1 MNSIDPRH
9 ERKGNASRA
18 LIFRLALGAGL
29 IVLSVWGIVLCR
41 GIFRGSIGPGALPS
55 DSSFVN
61 LAAWAAW
68 TVFFCP
74 LAIAGVLTVWS
85 TLRKMGV
92 LGYGGV
98 VSGSET
104 RDQHGVES
112 LSTETAE
119 RLQRA
124 ASRAATILGLV
135 AGTFLLGV
143 GILGLSYLLLFSRP
157 YSSSSVYANLATGR
171 LEFYFALLSGI
182 FLLSGLAI
190 LQRTFRKETGGW
202 LLPLRVF
209 TYLVLRQSRASER
222 AGSAAQHPPDTKQHP
237 SV

>member
-1 MNSIDPRH
+1 MNTAIPPH
-9 ERKGNASRA
+9 EKKRNASSA
-18 LIFRLALGAGL
+18 LIFRLAFGAAL
-29 IVLSVWGIVLCR
+29 IGVSIWGIALCR

-74 LAIAGVLTVWS
+74 LAIAGAMTVWS

-92 LGYGGV
+92 LDYGGS
-98 VSGSET
+98 VSRSET
-104 RDQHGVES
+104 RVPHGLES
-112 LSTETAE
+112 LSAETAE

-124 ASRAATILGLV
+124 ASRAATMIGLV

-143 GILGLSYLLLFSRP
+143 GIFGLSYLLFFSQP
-157 YSSSSVYANLATGR
+157 YSSSSVYANLAAGR
-171 LEFYFALLSGI
+171 LDFYFALLSGI
-182 FLLSGLAI
+182 LLLSGLAI

-209 TYLVLRQSRASER
+209 TYLILRRSRAAER
-222 AGSAAQHPPDTKQHP
+222 AGAAAQHPPDTKRHP

>member
-1 MNSIDPRH
+1 MNPVGPRH

-55 DSSFVN
+55 DSSFVD
-61 LAAWAAW
+61 LAAWATW

-85 TLRKMGV
+85 TLPKMGA

-135 AGTFLLGV
+135 AGAFLLGV
-143 GILGLSYLLLFSRP
+143 GIFGLSYLLLFSRP

-171 LEFYFALLSGI
+171 LEFYFAVLSGI
-182 FLLSGLAI
+182 LLLSGLAI
-190 LQRTFRKETGGW
+190 LQRTFRKENSGW

-209 TYLVLRQSRASER
+209 TYVVLRQSRAGER
-222 AGSAAQHPPDTKQHP
+222 ARSAAQHPPDTKQHP

>member
-1 MNSIDPRH
+1 MNTAIAPRKK
-9 ERKGNASRA
+9 KGNASSA

-29 IVLSVWGIVLCR
+29 IVLSVWGIVLCH

-68 TVFFCP
+68 AVFFCP
-74 LAIAGVLTVWS
+74 LAIAGVTTIWS
-85 TLRKMGV
+85 TLRKMGT
-92 LGYGGV
+92 LDYGGV

-112 LSTETAE
+112 LSTGTVE

-124 ASRAATILGLV
+124 ASRAATILSLV

-143 GILGLSYLLLFSRP
+143 GIFGLSYLLFFSQP
-157 YSSSSVYANLATGR
+157 YSSNSVYANLAAGR
-171 LEFYFALLSGI
+171 LEFYFALLSGV
-182 FLLSGLAI
+182 LVLAGLAI
-190 LQRTFRKETGGW
+190 LQRTFHNETGGW

-209 TYLVLRQSRASER
+209 TYLVLRRSRAAQP
-222 AGSAAQHPPDTKQHP
+222 AGPAPQHPPDTKQHP

>member
-1 MNSIDPRH
+1 MNPIDLRH
-9 ERKGNASRA
+9 ERKRNTSTASA
-18 LIFRLALGAGL
+18 FRLALGAGL
-29 IVLSVWGIVLCR
+29 IVLSVWGIVLCH

-74 LAIAGVLTVWS
+74 LAVAGVITIWS
-85 TLRKMGV
+85 TLRKMGA

-98 VSGSET
+98 VFGSET

-124 ASRAATILGLV
+124 ASRAATILSLV

-143 GILGLSYLLLFSRP
+143 GIFGLSYLLFFSQP
-157 YSSSSVYANLATGR
+157 YSSSSVYANLAAGR
-171 LEFYFALLSGI
+171 LEFYFALLSGV
-182 FLLSGLAI
+182 LVLAGLAI
-190 LQRTFRKETGGW
+190 LQRTFHNETGGW

-209 TYLVLRQSRASER
+209 TYLILRRSRAAQS
-222 AGSAAQHPPDTKQHP
+222 AGQAAQQPPDTKQPP